1 MALDLRPE
9 ACQLLSTRLLR
20 QDVEA
25 LEFNRNVLPLLVLL
39 AEQAVLKC
47 PHSEVSAQKPLPS
60 EETEDAL
67 LPSVAAALKPPHS
80 KVHALT
86 LLLSVVNAHKPLRD
100 VVPPLTP
107 PFSVVTAVVPH
118 RSPQADKLLAPQ
130 VDVSPLPPLIDVMAL
145 QDPIALAVPQDLIV
159 ALAQADPNRLLEA
172 SRDAEP
178 HQLLLLQ
185 DKVAHRGLPE
195 VKSLTDPLADPST
208 RMAVE

>member
-1 MALDLRPE
+1 M
-9 ACQLLSTRLLR
+9 
-20 QDVEA
+20 EA

-47 PHSEVSAQKPLPS
+47 PHSEVNAQTPLPS
-60 EETEDAL
+60 VATEEVL

-80 KVHALT
+80 EVHALT

-107 PFSVVTAVVPH
+107 PFSVVTAVVLH
-118 RSPQADKLLAPQ
+118 RSPKAVKPLAPQ

-145 QDPIALAVPQDLIV
+145 QDPVALAVPQDLIV
-159 ALAQADPNRLLEA
+159 ALDQADPNKLPGA

-185 DKVAHRGLPE
+185 DRVAHRGLPE
-195 VKSLTDPLADPST
+195 VKNLTDPLADPST

>member
-1 MALDLRPE
+1 MALDFRLE
-9 ACQLLSTRLLR
+9 ACLPLSTRPLR
-20 QDVEA
+20 LDVEA

-60 EETEDAL
+60 VETEDVL
-67 LPSVAAALKPPHS
+67 PPSVAAALKPPHS
-80 KVHALT
+80 EVHALT
-86 LLLSVVNAHKPLRD
+86 LLLSVVNAHRPLRD

-118 RSPQADKLLAPQ
+118 RSPKDVKLLAPQ

-145 QDPIALAVPQDLIV
+145 QDPIALADPQDLIV
-159 ALAQADPNRLLEA
+159 ALAQADPNKLKGA

-178 HQLLLLQ
+178 HQLLQ
-185 DKVAHRGLPE
+185 VEVAHRGLPDF
-195 VKSLTDPLADPST
+195 KSLTDPLADPST